1 MYHLWLLSGHSGGAK
16 GLHPKA
22 SGSQS
27 LKYVLS
33 DPLQKKFA
41 NHQFRWI
48 ALATGSLQQ
57 GT

>member
-1 MYHLWLLSGHSGGAK
+1 MYHLWLLSRHSGRAK
-16 GLHPKA
+16 GLQPNA

-33 DPLQKKFA
+33 DTLQKKFA
-41 NHQFRWI
+41 NHQFRWT
-48 ALATGSLQQ
+48 ALAIGSLRQ